1 MRGPCS
7 SLLFS
12 FCVALGLGFGP
23 GLASPSR
30 AAVVPEAVPASALV
44 EVGPTL
50 GRPRIG
56 LVLSGGGARGL
67 AHVGVLK
74 VLEREHIPIDAIA
87 GTSMGA
93 IIGGLYASGLR
104 ADDLER
110 ELLAL
115 DWTTLF
121 ANRLPR
127 ETLSERRKEEDFEI
141 SPALEVGLSRS
152 TGELMLPIG
161 SVSSRGLELL
171 LRRYTLPVRQL
182 PSFDV
187 LPIPFRAVATDMES
201 GEAVIFREGDLAQAL
216 RASMSVPGVFPPTEV
231 DHRILGDGGLVNNLP
246 VDVVRAMG
254 VDLVIAVNIG
264 TPLAGRDSL
273 GTVLG
278 LTSQMV
284 NILTE
289 QNVQRSIATLD
300 PAHDLL
306 IAPPLGRLTSG
317 DFDRAI
323 DLIAAGEQHTVRML
337 PQLAAL
343 RLNEVDWQA
352 LRRAQTRPENPPKP
366 ITSVRFEGQD
376 ITAPERLRGV
386 LAVQPGQ
393 LLVQLSQP
401 HATLRQPVRADIR
414 PGGHVWRGD
423 GERLPARLPAGGQR
437 IGLLAAGVLLGQ
449 LGDQLLQRLLL
460 ALPVLPVGVARR
472 QPVGIRNGMFQG
484 KTSGLDC
491 GAPIGQ

>member
-1 MRGPCS
+1 
-7 SLLFS
+7 
-12 FCVALGLGFGP
+12 
-23 GLASPSR
+23 
-30 AAVVPEAVPASALV
+30 
-44 EVGPTL
+44 
-50 GRPRIG
+50 
-56 LVLSGGGARGL
+56 
-67 AHVGVLK
+67 
-74 VLEREHIPIDAIA
+74 
-87 GTSMGA
+87 
-93 IIGGLYASGLR
+93 
-104 ADDLER
+104 
-110 ELLAL
+110 
-115 DWTTLF
+115 
-121 ANRLPR
+121 
-127 ETLSERRKEEDFEI
+127 
-141 SPALEVGLSRS
+141 
-152 TGELMLPIG
+152 MLPIG

-201 GEAVIFREGDLAQAL
+201 GEAVIFRAGDLAQAL

-317 DFDRAI
+317 DFDRAA

-352 LRRAQTRPENPPKP
+352 MRLAQARPEDPPQP

-376 ITAPERLRGV
+376 ITTPERLRGV

-393 LLVQLSQP
+393 PFSVERAERDSR
-401 HATLRQPVRADIR
+401 TLAASGDYL
-414 PGGHVWRGD
+414 HVDYRVED
-423 GERLPARLPAGGQR
+423 LPAGT
-437 IGLLAAGVLLGQ
+437 GLVYRVEEKPLGAALFPARTGHGRAISLAGATSTSSSATTATGSTTAAPSGATGSSSARCRAGSASCTCRWGRAADRPATGFLAGLGRGRAPPPDHLPAAG
-449 LGDQLLQRLLL
+449 
-460 ALPVLPVGVARR
+460 A
-472 QPVGIRNGMFQG
+472 
-484 KTSGLDC
+484 
-491 GAPIGQ
+491 